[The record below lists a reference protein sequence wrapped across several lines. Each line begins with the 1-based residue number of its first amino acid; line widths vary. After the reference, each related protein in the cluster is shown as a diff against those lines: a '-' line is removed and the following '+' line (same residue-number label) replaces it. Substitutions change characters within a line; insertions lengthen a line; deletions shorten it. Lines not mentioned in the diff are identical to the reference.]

1 MPTPAPPL
9 PERSTLWDGAYAALK
24 AALLAGRYAPGE
36 RVVLRQV
43 ADDLGMSLTPV
54 RDAVNRLIAERVLER
69 GGAGPA
75 GAAVVP
81 LLDEGQ
87 FGELMTVRAS
97 LEPLAAAAAAAA
109 DRATP
114 GQVDEVEQCLVA
126 MKRSVEEG
134 RLDDYLEA
142 HYQFHFRIYRMCQM
156 PIVQE
161 IIESTW
167 LRCAPTLTLA
177 LPENIPGL
185 KRYASHVATVKAL
198 RRHDGDAAAAAIRA
212 DIESA
217 RSDIGAMLRERARQ
231 APPRA

>member
-1 MPTPAPPL
+1 MPLPLPPL

-24 AALLAGRYAPGE
+24 AALLAGRYPPGE

-43 ADDLGMSLTPV
+43 ADGLGVSLTPV

-75 GAAVVP
+75 GAAMVP

-87 FGELMTVRAS
+87 FNELMIVRAC
-97 LEPLAAAAAAAA
+97 LEPIAAAAAAS
-109 DRATP
+109 RASP
-114 GQVDEVEQCLVA
+114 AQVDEVEQFLVA

-134 RLDDYLEA
+134 RIGDYLEA
-142 HYQFHFRIYRMCQM
+142 HYQFHFRIYRMCAM
-156 PIVQE
+156 PIIEE

-177 LPENIPGL
+177 LPENIPTL
-185 KRYASHVATVKAL
+185 KRFGSHVATVTAL
-198 RRHDGDAAAAAIRA
+198 RGRDGEGAAAAIRS

-217 RSDIGAMLRERARQ
+217 RRDIGTMLRERANRGST
-231 APPRA
+231 AA